1 MNIQQ
6 YKPNSKLTREQLL
19 ENNFRYTDGCYLYRF
34 PVYKYKKDIT
44 IWGIFIIDLETR
56 SCDIAVVNSSFVT
69 YAAYYNRTY
78 GYNDSV
84 VEAIDNRIEIQIKQ
98 FLKDKIIF
106 KRRSKRR
113 SK

>member
-44 IWGIFIIDLETR
+44 

-78 GYNDSV
+78 GSNDSV

-106 KRRSKRR
+106 KRRIKRR